1 MSDSA
6 SNHSKPLEN
15 VSSVSG
21 DTPKT
26 RHSKSST
33 VSRQSGSCVG
43 KVGSGPTQRSYA
55 GEKNRAPS
63 KRARTLR
70 EALQAAVDAYCDVMD
85 LGILKFVQRFQQ
97 ALAAQ
102 SHASP
107 TEPAD
112 AARRYFLAVGQGHD
126 GDAAQLLETL
136 VLHSIAQA
144 LQADSRLLLA
154 LQIAEGGP
162 FRWRR
167 GVELAARMLADGAAT
182 RKERAQ

>member
-6 SNHSKPLEN
+6 ANHSKPLEN

-70 EALQAAVDAYCDVMD
+70 EALHAAVDAYCDVMD
-85 LGILKFVQRFQQ
+85 S
-97 ALAAQ
+97 A
-102 SHASP
+102 
-107 TEPAD
+107 EPERRV
-112 AARRYFLAVGQGHD
+112 AARVVAVRED
-126 GDAAQLLETL
+126 DAPPQDTDRAAANRATAKAI
-136 VLHSIAQA
+136 V
-144 LQADSRLLLA
+144 
-154 LQIAEGGP
+154 
-162 FRWRR
+162 R
-167 GVELAARMLADGAAT
+167 GWI
-182 RKERAQ
+182 K